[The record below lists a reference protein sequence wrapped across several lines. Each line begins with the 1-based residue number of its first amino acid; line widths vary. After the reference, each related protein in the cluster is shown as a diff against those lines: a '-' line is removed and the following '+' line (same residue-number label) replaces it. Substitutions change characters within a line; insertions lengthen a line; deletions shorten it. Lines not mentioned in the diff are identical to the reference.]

1 MQFFGERAQKTLILV
16 VILVAIAL
24 ASLLATVAL
33 AYTPGPV
40 VGGAAVRGIVKFTG
54 PVPAPAKLD
63 IIKDP
68 EVCGTEP
75 KFDESLQVGAGQ
87 GLANVVVYIEKIDKG
102 RALTTAKAEL
112 DNRHCRFVPHLQAF
126 ATGTELAVK
135 NSDGV
140 LHNTHIRLPNSDV
153 FNYALPEKGQV
164 IKKKMTR
171 AGLMKVGCDAGH
183 VWMGAWIA
191 VFDHPYF
198 AISDK
203 DGKFSLADV
212 PPGQYN
218 LMFWHEKLGKG
229 SQQLTVQPGA
239 AQDLT
244 QVYK

>member
-1 MQFFGERAQKTLILV
+1 M
-16 VILVAIAL
+16 
-24 ASLLATVAL
+24 LLAVGLAVLPAAAL
-33 AYTPGPV
+33 AYTPGAV
-40 VGGAAVRGIVKFTG
+40 TGGATVRGVVKFTG
-54 PVPAPAKLD
+54 AVPAPVKLD
-63 IIKDP
+63 IVKDN
-68 EVCGTEP
+68 EVCGAEP
-75 KFDESLQVGAGQ
+75 KYDESLQVGAGQ
-87 GLANVVVYIEKIDKG
+87 GLANVVVFIDKIDKG
-102 RALTTAKAEL
+102 KPLAPGKAEL
-112 DNRHCRFVPHLQAF
+112 DNHKCRFVPHLQAF
-126 ATGTELAVK
+126 SVGTELAVK

-164 IKKKMTR
+164 IKKKVSR

-198 AISDK
+198 AVTDK

-229 SQQLTVQPGA
+229 SQKVTVQPGA

-244 QVYK
+244 HVYK